1 MPRRRD
7 TERVPILAWGSG
19 SGAGA
24 GSAQLMIICKH
35 SRARALSVMSG
46 KCRRSSTTPD
56 SSPPFWQAWRIA
68 RAVTSSTANM
78 GGAWTGL
85 IAGSK
90 QAFVPPCSVQGLSQ
104 PVFMLHRSNAE
115 CTIMAITITIRNV
128 MGCKGGGHGQARAE
142 AAGRG
147 GIDPGRASGPLPGG
161 AAGGHARRAL
171 PQAEGPAQPPAAVE
185 GRRGQAGRAAG
196 GRGATRAEQTSNAYE
211 LLLPDRPTDRL
222 RRARSAGAAP
232 RAVVRTVTGSL
243 PEKPLLSSS

>member
-1 MPRRRD
+1 MLLWKTNLVLAARLGRRSCVRPIYDLRRGRTAVPRRRD
-7 TERVPILAWGSG
+7 TEGVPILAWGSG

-56 SSPPFWQAWRIA
+56 SSPPSWQAWRIA

-115 CTIMAITITIRNV
+115 SPL
-128 MGCKGGGHGQARAE
+128 CKHC
-142 AAGRG
+142 GRTHRKCVACG
-147 GIDPGRASGPLPGG
+147 TQTNSGRS
-161 AAGGHARRAL
+161 RR
-171 PQAEGPAQPPAAVE
+171 P
-185 GRRGQAGRAAG
+185 
-196 GRGATRAEQTSNAYE
+196 
-211 LLLPDRPTDRL
+211 
-222 RRARSAGAAP
+222 
-232 RAVVRTVTGSL
+232 SL
-243 PEKPLLSSS
+243 M